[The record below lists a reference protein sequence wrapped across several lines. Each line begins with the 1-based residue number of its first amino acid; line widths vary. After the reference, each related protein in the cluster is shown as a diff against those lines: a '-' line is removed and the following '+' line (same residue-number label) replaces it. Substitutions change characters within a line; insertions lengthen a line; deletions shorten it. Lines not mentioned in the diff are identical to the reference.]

1 MTAPKYD
8 GPALAKAAMRP
19 FPTPSEQID
28 WKELAAE
35 EWERNNDERET
46 KTASGLLIPQFTTG
60 QRLRAWIKFRGE
72 PAMRLVET
80 PAAFAARWMAFV
92 EDSSQSLVVFH
103 EHEFG
108 QAIFMFREGIKE
120 LMYIGVTYPD
130 STQGRTTPGSIWAGE
145 CRCYRYGGPCQPKR
159 D

>member
-1 MTAPKYD
+1 M
-8 GPALAKAAMRP
+8 
-19 FPTPSEQID
+19 ID
-28 WKELAAE
+28 WKELAAD
-35 EWERNNDERET
+35 EWAHNNDDRET
-46 KTASGLLIPQFTTG
+46 HTDSGILIPQFTTG

-80 PAAFAARWMAFV
+80 PAAFAARWLAFKQDEAQEV
-92 EDSSQSLVVFH
+92 CVFH

-108 QAIFMFREGIKE
+108 QAIFVFRPGIAE

-130 STQGRTTPGSIWAGE
+130 TTQGRTTPGSIWAGE
-145 CRCYRYGGPCQPKR
+145 CKCWRYGGPCLKT

>member
-1 MTAPKYD
+1 M
-8 GPALAKAAMRP
+8 AA
-19 FPTPSEQID
+19 QID
-28 WKELAAE
+28 WKRLADE
-35 EWERNNDERET
+35 EWALNDQERET
-46 KTASGLLIPQFTTG
+46 KTNSGLVIPQFTTG

-80 PAAFAARWMAFV
+80 PAAFAARWLAFKQD
-92 EDSSQSLVVFH
+92 ESQELCVFH

-108 QAIFMFREGIKE
+108 QAIFVFRPGIPE

-130 STQGRTTPGSIWAGE
+130 TSQGRTTPGSIWAHE
-145 CRCYRYGGPCQPKR
+145 CGCHRYGGPCPKL